1 MNIKRIAL
9 IIGFILFVLGMGT
22 LLYFAFFRTSP
33 PPSTTPPDTQTPS
46 VTPEFPTPG
55 VFVPPSTT
63 PPPPSELPVGER
75 PPAPSITQAN
85 GATVQTIEVQH
96 DRNIAI
102 APLGVTGDAVIT
114 FDSFEQK
121 FYRITPEGTQEELSD
136 QKFPGA
142 TDISFTPTA
151 DKAIIEFY
159 DGSNILY
166 NFTTKQQVTL
176 PKHWREFSFGP
187 NGNQIAFKSL
197 TGDADNNWLGLAN
210 DDGSA
215 GRQVEPLGIKGGLV
229 NVSWSPSDQI
239 IATFREGV
247 DGFHQKI
254 YFLGKNGENFPAM
267 TVNGRDFQN
276 KWSPQGDRMIYS
288 VYSPESDLKPEL
300 WVVDALGDTIG
311 NNRRNLQ
318 VNTWVD
324 KCAFASANMMY
335 CAVPSRMDSGAGVVR
350 SLSDKEEDYLYRI
363 NINTGERL
371 KVAQPDG
378 RHTIS
383 NIVITKD
390 NLFFT
395 DKNSG
400 KLYTIKLQ

>member
-9 IIGFILFVLGMGT
+9 IIGFILFVVGMAL
-22 LLYFAFFRTSP
+22 LLYYAFFK
-33 PPSTTPPDTQTPS
+33 PSAPLPTTPTTEVPS
-46 VTPEFPTPG
+46 VTPEFPAPG
-55 VFVPPSTT
+55 AFVPPTAT
-63 PPPPSELPVGER
+63 PATPTELPVGQR
-75 PPAPSITQAN
+75 PPAATIADAK
-85 GATVQTIEVQH
+85 GAIVQTTEIQH
-96 DRNIAI
+96 DRNTAI
-102 APLGVTGDAVIT
+102 TSTGSQSDSIVT
-114 FDSFEQK
+114 FDSFDQK
-121 FYRITPEGTQEELSD
+121 FYRITPDGTQTELTD

-142 TDISFTPTA
+142 TTIAFTPNA

-166 NFTTKQQVTL
+166 NFTTKQQATL

-187 NGNQIAFKSL
+187 SGSQIAFKSL
-197 TGDADNNWLGLAN
+197 TNDSDSNWLAIAN

-215 GRQVEPLGIKGGLV
+215 GQQVEPLGIKGGLV
-229 NVSWSPSDQI
+229 DVAWSPSDQV
-239 IATFREGV
+239 IATYREGV

-288 VYSPESDLKPEL
+288 AYSPESNLKPEL

-311 NNRRNLQ
+311 NNRRDLQ
-318 VNTWVD
+318 INTWVD
-324 KCAFASANMMY
+324 KCTFASASIMY
-335 CAVPSRMDSGAGVVR
+335 CAVPSRMDNGAGVVR
-350 SLSDKEEDYLYRI
+350 TLSDKEEDYLYRI
-363 NINTGERL
+363 NIDTGE
-371 KVAQPDG
+371 KIQVAQPDG
-378 RHTIS
+378 RHTIES
-383 NIVITKD
+383 IVIAKD

-400 KLYTIKLQ
+400 KLFTIKLQ